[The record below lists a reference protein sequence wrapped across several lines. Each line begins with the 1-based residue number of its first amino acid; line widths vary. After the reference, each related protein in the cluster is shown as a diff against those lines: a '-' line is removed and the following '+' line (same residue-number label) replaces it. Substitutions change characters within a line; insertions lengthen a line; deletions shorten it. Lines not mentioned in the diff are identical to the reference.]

1 MVCGGLL
8 PSRCRHNRPV
18 IILKQSEHST
28 SGRHSSG
35 HNLCISRG
43 TKSSASCES
52 ARSNGHLRE
61 VEVPHETDAGGE
73 IGNMKNMKR
82 NRMSRKYSLIASV
95 SIATVWGTAA
105 NAQELAFEVLTS
117 APVKAADCMVCEISC
132 GEGGGAFL
140 VETYQRD
147 GCPAVGEDFQ
157 YEAGPE
163 FLGLCQPVA
172 SSAEV
177 AEEKGCICD
186 RPPCEV
192 RKPMPRR
199 EEPF

>member
-1 MVCGGLL
+1 MVCSGSL

-18 IILKQSEHST
+18 IILKQSGHST

-43 TKSSASCES
+43 TKSSVSEKAQ
-52 ARSNGHLRE
+52 
-61 VEVPHETDAGGE
+61 GE
-73 IGNMKNMKR
+73 MGNMKNMKR